1 MRELHCLD
9 LGRRA
14 YQPVLQLQRQLV
26 RRLQDDAASPAYL
39 ILVEHDPPVIT
50 LGRRANRSN
59 VLAEPERLDAAGV
72 QLHHTSRGGDVTW
85 HGPGQ
90 LVAYP
95 VLSLG
100 RIRLPVHRYVNR
112 LEAAVISL
120 LDSFGIV
127 GRRRQ
132 GFPGVWVNEKKIA
145 AIGVAVDRW
154 VCYHGFAL
162 NVGAD
167 LSGFDLIRPCGLSD
181 GRPTSISREL
191 GKPISIK
198 EVKVPLLQRLA
209 EQLEMKPV
217 STPDA
222 GRLPRWFRK
231 PLPAAGESA
240 KVRRLVDRLRLHT
253 VCTSA
258 HCPNLPECFARGTA
272 AFMILG
278 DRCTRGC
285 RFCAVR
291 SARPLPPRP
300 DEPEAV
306 AEAVEQLELRHVVIT
321 SVTRD
326 DLLDGG
332 AEHFA
337 NTIRAVRRLVPGA
350 TIEVLTPDFRGDA
363 SAVAT
368 VLAAGPEV
376 FNHNVETVPRLYDT
390 VRPRADYGRSLEV
403 LRLAKQP
410 VNGSSA
416 SPRTKSGLM
425 LGLGESSQE
434 VAEVLQDLRRVGC
447 DALTIGQYLSP
458 SKNHLPVERF
468 IPPEEFQAWQRRA
481 EEMGFVKVSSGP
493 LVRSSYK
500 AGL

>member
-100 RIRLPVHRYVNR
+100 RTRLPVHRYVNR

-145 AIGVAVDRW
+145 AVGVAVDRW

-181 GRPTSISREL
+181 ARPTSISREL
-191 GKPISIK
+191 RKPISIE
-198 EVKVPLLQRLA
+198 EVKPPLLQRLA
-209 EQLEMKPV
+209 EHLEMEPV
-217 STPDA
+217 QATGG
-222 GRLPRWFRK
+222 GRLPR
-231 PLPAAGESA
+231 
-240 KVRRLVDRLRLHT
+240 
-253 VCTSA
+253 
-258 HCPNLPECFARGTA
+258 
-272 AFMILG
+272 
-278 DRCTRGC
+278 
-285 RFCAVR
+285 
-291 SARPLPPRP
+291 
-300 DEPEAV
+300 
-306 AEAVEQLELRHVVIT
+306 
-321 SVTRD
+321 
-326 DLLDGG
+326 
-332 AEHFA
+332 
-337 NTIRAVRRLVPGA
+337 
-350 TIEVLTPDFRGDA
+350 
-363 SAVAT
+363 
-368 VLAAGPEV
+368 
-376 FNHNVETVPRLYDT
+376 
-390 VRPRADYGRSLEV
+390 
-403 LRLAKQP
+403 
-410 VNGSSA
+410 
-416 SPRTKSGLM
+416 
-425 LGLGESSQE
+425 
-434 VAEVLQDLRRVGC
+434 
-447 DALTIGQYLSP
+447 
-458 SKNHLPVERF
+458 
-468 IPPEEFQAWQRRA
+468 
-481 EEMGFVKVSSGP
+481 
-493 LVRSSYK
+493 
-500 AGL
+500 